1 MDNNEKLGLKDILWD
16 LKKFYNDIDDPEI
29 KKDLNACVENSEK
42 FYENYNNKISG
53 LSPDALSNAIK
64 ELEALYDKTGSISCF
79 AFLLFSINTTDPKY
93 GAFYQSV
100 KEINSQIAKNTFFF
114 EHQWTNLDDEAAN
127 KFLTE
132 DALKEYHHYLAA
144 LRKFRP
150 YLLSEAEEKILIEFS
165 PVTLSSWIGLFD
177 KIRSQRLYGRDK
189 RSEEMVLSDLYLAD
203 REKRKI
209 ASEEFTEGLKEDLPI
224 SAHIF
229 NTTLG
234 LKNIDDRLRKYPS
247 WVSQMNLYNEIDD
260 ETVDALISAVTS
272 KFDIVEG
279 FYNIKKDILGYD
291 TLYDYDRYAPLPFG
305 DEDEIHWK
313 NCKEIILDCFNEFSG
328 KMADTAK
335 LFFENN
341 WIHAPVYTGKMS
353 GAFSHP
359 TVPSKNPYIL
369 VNYTGN
375 LRDVETVAHELGHGI
390 HQYLSAPRGYLNS
403 QHPLTLAETASVF
416 AEILVYDR
424 LKNNINDPKKKLKH
438 ICSKIESVFAT
449 VFRQISMNRFEERI
463 HTHRRQKGELFPDD
477 LSMYWL
483 ETQRAMFG
491 NSVTL
496 TDNYGVWWGYIGH
509 FVHLPGYVYAYAF
522 GEILVLS
529 LYSLYKKGLTD
540 FVPKYI
546 DLLSA
551 GSIDNPYKLL
561 EPFGINLKDTEFWI
575 NGLDLINDMVK
586 EAKDISEDLKDK

>member
-1 MDNNEKLGLKDILWD
+1 MDDNDKLGTKDILWD
-16 LKKFYNDIDDPEI
+16 LKKFYNDIDDPAI
-29 KKDLNACVENSEK
+29 KQDLDACLENSKK
-42 FYENYNNKISG
+42 FFESHNNKISQ
-53 LSPDALSNAIK
+53 LSPDVLRNAIK
-64 ELEALYDKTGSISCF
+64 ELEDIYDKTGSIASF
-79 AFLLFSINTTDPKY
+79 AFLLFSINTNDPRY

-100 KEINSQIAKNTFFF
+100 KEFNSQIAKNTFFF
-114 EHQWTNLDDEAAN
+114 EHQWTNLDEETAN
-127 KFLTE
+127 KFLTADE
-132 DALKEYHHYLAA
+132 LKEYWHYLAA
-144 LRKFRP
+144 LRKFRS

-165 PVTLSSWIGLFD
+165 PVTISSWIGLFD
-177 KIRSQRLYGRDK
+177 KIRSQRLYGKDK
-189 RSEEMVLSDLYLAD
+189 RSEEHVLSDLYLAD
-203 REKRKI
+203 REKRKT
-209 ASEEFTEGLKEDLPI
+209 ASEEFTEGLKEDLPV
-224 SAHIF
+224 STHIF

-234 LKNIDDRLRKYPS
+234 SKNIDDRLRKYPN
-247 WVSQMNLYNEIDD
+247 WISQMNLYNEIDD

-272 KFDIVEG
+272 KFDIVES
-279 FYNIKKDILGYD
+279 FYNIKKNILGYEA
-291 TLYDYDRYAPLPFG
+291 LYDYDRYAPLPFG

-313 NCKEIILDCFNEFSG
+313 NCREIILDCFSEFSG

-335 LFFENN
+335 LFFDNN

-390 HQYLSAPRGYLNS
+390 HQYLSAPRGCLNS

-449 VFRQISMNRFEERI
+449 VFRQISMNRFEDKI

-477 LSMYWL
+477 LSNYWL

-496 TDNYGVWWGYIGH
+496 TENYGVWWSYIGH

-529 LYSLYKKGLTD
+529 LYSLYKKGLAD

-546 DLLSA
+546 ELLSA

-561 EPFGINLKDTEFWI
+561 EPFGINLRDTDFWF
-575 NGLDLINDMVK
+575 NGLDLINDMVLD
-586 EAKDISEDLKDK
+586 AKNLSDNL